1 MKRPRRW
8 FTLRNQIFVGF
19 MLVML
24 FVLGI
29 ASVLTYSSVSTMLK
43 SNAEKH
49 IGQTAIQANGR
60 LDALIAQIDTITT
73 QIATNDYIQEL
84 LLSEVDGAETPFSA
98 RQSLLSI
105 LGSYQSYVS
114 GIKALELYSN
124 DYSRLFPLNDI
135 PLNETIDQEWILAAD
150 RGKGELVWLGIDP
163 GDPSSVLA
171 LKRVSLVDR
180 WFSSG
185 GFLMLRLDKAYFQ
198 FDGQIG
204 GEAGESILLVDTNQ
218 QPITTNFNLDSGL
231 DLAQLL
237 DNQEKNISINGSDYI
252 EVKQYSEMTGWTLV
266 FFTPVSYVTNGISTL
281 RTAILVSGAIGVL
294 LFLIMSLILSTTIT
308 RPIFKLIKAMRGARF
323 GVLQPNPMFSNT
335 MEINEL
341 NNSYNQMVENMNE
354 LIRVVY
360 EKEILQSRTELKA
373 LQAQINPHF
382 LFNTLEAFYW
392 SLEEKGEEELAN
404 LVVSMSS
411 LFRYT
416 ISTPNQDEWVT
427 IEDELAHIRRYLQ
440 LMDIRLADRLT
451 WSIDASEFKHLK
463 IPKLLI
469 QPLVENAI
477 RHGVENMEGPGKVT
491 ISVEAANRDGYVRIT
506 VRDNGPGMDED
517 TLRDLWQ
524 AMEGGKVVSS
534 KGTGVGVVN
543 VRQRL
548 RLYYD
553 SVSGGRHEL
562 EVISRPGEGTSVSF
576 EIPSEYGG
584 PL

>member
-1 MKRPRRW
+1 
-8 FTLRNQIFVGF
+8 

-29 ASVLTYSSVSTMLK
+29 ASVLTYSNVSTMLK

-73 QIATNDYIQEL
+73 QIATNEYIQEL
-84 LLSEVDGAETPFSA
+84 LLSEVEGAETPFSA

-105 LGSYQSYVS
+105 LGSYQSYVT

-124 DYSRLFPLNDI
+124 DYQRLFPLNDI
-135 PLNETIDQEWILAAD
+135 PLTDTIDQEWILAAD

-163 GDPSSVLA
+163 GDSSSVLA

-198 FDGQIG
+198 FDEQIG

-237 DNQEKNISINGSDYI
+237 GNKEKNISINGSDYI
-252 EVKQYSEMTGWTLV
+252 EVKQYSETTGWTLV

-294 LFLIMSLILSTTIT
+294 LFLIMSLILSTMIT

-477 RHGVENMEGPGKVT
+477 RHGVENMEGPGEVI
-491 ISVEAANRDGYVRIT
+491 ISVEPANRDGYVRIT
-506 VRDNGPGMDED
+506 VRDNGPGMEED
-517 TLRDLWQ
+517 TLRGLWQ

-553 SVSGGRHEL
+553 GVSGGRHEL

>member
-135 PLNETIDQEWILAAD
+135 QLNDTIDQEWILAAD

-198 FDGQIG
+198 FDEQIG

-218 QPITTNFNLDSGL
+218 QPITTNFNLDSGM

-237 DNQEKNISINGSDYI
+237 GNQEKNISINGSDYI
-252 EVKQYSEMTGWTLV
+252 EVKQYSETTGWTLV

-477 RHGVENMEGPGKVT
+477 RHGVENMEGPGEVT
-491 ISVEAANRDGYVRIT
+491 ISAEAANRDGYVRIT

-553 SVSGGRHEL
+553 SVSGGGHEL